1 MVTQKTQNRTTN
13 GFLRH
18 NSSPFVLPVEKMK
31 SASNHREIK
40 EKLMADTFNERR
52 RWITSGKGIAVEKI
66 IEEFPLLLRNTIEV
80 SEDL

>member
-31 SASNHREIK
+31 SASNYREIK

-66 IEEFPLLLRNTIEV
+66 IDSSDCRLISRTT
-80 SEDL
+80 EDD